1 MESGESSELQK
12 LSSAMESAN
21 TGLFRASKIIR
32 RISNADDYVIAAA
45 IYQLEFDPNVDICLI
60 KEQYEFASGVDDWL
74 ITRLGK
80 ALTRRR
86 QYLKHIETYPKELM
100 SCDDITVGED
110 KPNVSTHTLRA
121 FENIPIQYGVPF
133 QCLSCR
139 MEQVANDHAAWKEHL
154 FRDLKP
160 YICTFKECELKM
172 FGTLDRWFSHE
183 LCNHRRDWVC
193 KMCQHTPFSSSPAYE
208 DHLRSEHQINEKR
221 SQLRAFVLQG
231 EEPVNDVSATACP
244 FCDNWE
250 KDIAEAT
257 KDKYIRLT
265 AFKKHL
271 GKHMEQLTLLS
282 LHMKER
288 KM

>member
-1 MESGESSELQK
+1 MEIS
-12 LSSAMESAN
+12 N
-21 TGLFRASKIIR
+21 TGLFRASRIIR
-32 RISNADDYVIAAA
+32 RISNANDYVIAAA
-45 IYQLEFDPNVDICLI
+45 IYQLEFDPNVDMCLI
-60 KEQYEFASGVDDWL
+60 KEQYGFASSVDDWL

-86 QYLKHIETYPKELM
+86 QYLKYIGTYPKELM
-100 SCDDITVGED
+100 SCDDTAVGED

-133 QCLSCR
+133 QFPSCR
-139 MEQVANDHAAWKEHL
+139 MEQCKDCLQEYREPL
-154 FRDLKP
+154 FRGLEP

-183 LCNHRRDWVC
+183 FCNHRRDWVC
-193 KMCQHTPFSSSPAYE
+193 EMCQHTPFSSSPAYE
-208 DHLRSEHQINEKR
+208 VHLRSEHQINEKR

-257 KDKYIRLT
+257 NDKYMRLM
-265 AFKKHL
+265 AFKQHL
-271 GKHMEQLTLLS
+271 GKHMEQLALLS
-282 LHMKER
+282 LPIKER